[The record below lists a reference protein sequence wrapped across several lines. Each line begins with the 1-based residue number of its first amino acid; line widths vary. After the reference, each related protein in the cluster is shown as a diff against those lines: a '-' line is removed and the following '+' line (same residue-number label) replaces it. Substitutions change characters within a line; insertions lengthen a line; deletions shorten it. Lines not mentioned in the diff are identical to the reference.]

1 MMYCVCVCI
10 LLFQILKYLQYS
22 VVKIVIPLT
31 IYLIQKRVENGLSWC
46 NRTELHCKWKPR
58 GNLNH
63 KGVETFD

>member
-46 NRTELHCKWKPR
+46 NRTELHCK
-58 GNLNH
+58 
-63 KGVETFD
+63 